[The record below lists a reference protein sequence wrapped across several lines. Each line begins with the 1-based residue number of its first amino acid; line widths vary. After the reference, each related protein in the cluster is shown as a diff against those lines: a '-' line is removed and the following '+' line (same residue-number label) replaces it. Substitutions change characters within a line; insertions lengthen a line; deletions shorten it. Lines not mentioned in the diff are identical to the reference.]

1 MLRYDLQVMIGL
13 PNVPASQWLTP
24 LLSAALAG
32 VGAWIGGKFSVQ
44 REIEK
49 TVKQRAFDQRLEWY
63 VRVSKTLGEMQF
75 LFAALNRPN
84 VTRDKA
90 LQILEK
96 ISQMTSKLN
105 ADIREALLF
114 GSPEIIRSLDLMN
127 RRIVRF
133 MLESI
138 ESADSGGPS
147 GAPLVE
153 IDREFG
159 RVYNQLALDTRRHL
173 GLEDLP
179 ASYFQIK
186 EPERS
191 PN

>member
-1 MLRYDLQVMIGL
+1 MIGL
-13 PNVPASQWLTP
+13 PNFAASQWLTP
-24 LLSAALAG
+24 LLSAALG
-32 VGAWIGGKFSVQ
+32 GIGAWVGGKFSVQ

-63 VRVSKTLGEMQF
+63 VRISKTLGEIQF
-75 LFAALNRPN
+75 LFAALNRHN
-84 VTRDKA
+84 VISEKA

-96 ISQMTSKLN
+96 ISQLTSKLN

-114 GSPEIIRSLDLMN
+114 GSPEIVKSLDLMN
-127 RRIVRF
+127 KRIVRF

-138 ESADSGGPS
+138 ESTDSGGLKGS
-147 GAPLVE
+147 ALTE

-179 ASYFQIK
+179 ASYFEIK
-186 EPERS
+186 ERPERS